1 MFGLEVMMVSRVEV
15 TPLLGAGCLGLLLA
29 HLAPPCV
36 AQAQTEAP
44 IAVAVSILPQKY
56 FVERIAGDHVSILVL
71 VGAGRSPATFEPTPR
86 QMAQLADARIYFR
99 IGVPFETV
107 WADRF
112 RAVNSSMKSVDTVAG
127 IELRALDS
135 GPVLGPS
142 GQHAGVADPHTWVD
156 PVLVEIMAR
165 NIRDAMVEVDPQ
177 RREVYEANYEAFVGD
192 LEQVDREIRD
202 VLAPVRSRAFIAYHS
217 AWGYFAERYGLRQIV
232 IESEGKEPG
241 AKALAEIMQL
251 GANEGVKVIVVQQQF
266 SVRSAQ
272 TVAKALGAEV
282 LRLDPL
288 AEDWLSNIRH
298 VAQSLRL
305 ALERG

>member
-1 MFGLEVMMVSRVEV
+1 MVSRVEV
-15 TPLLGAGCLGLLLA
+15 TPLLRAGCLGLLLA
-29 HLAPPCV
+29 HLAPPCL
-36 AQAQTEAP
+36 AQTQTEAP

-56 FVERIAGDHVSILVL
+56 FVERIAGDRVSILVL
-71 VGAGRSPATFEPTPR
+71 VGPGRSPATFEPTPR
-86 QMAQLADARIYFR
+86 QMSQLAGSRIYFR

-112 RAVNSSMKSVDTVAG
+112 RAVNPSMKSVDTVAG
-127 IELRALDS
+127 IELRTLDS
-135 GPVLGPS
+135 GPVLGPAA
-142 GQHAGVADPHTWVD
+142 QHAGVADPHTWVD
-156 PVLVEIMAR
+156 PILVEIMAR

-202 VLAPVRSRAFIAYHS
+202 VLAPVRSRVFMAYHS
-217 AWGYFAERYGLRQIV
+217 AWGYFADRYDLRQIV

-282 LRLDPL
+282 LQLDPL

-298 VAQSLRL
+298 VAQSLRR